1 MYFDCVVCTQRILLC
16 IVITHKVG
24 WKQGVCFMCYKKK
37 ISSSMPTT
45 YCVVLFM
52 CCYNRTL
59 GVFSS
64 EPGHR
69 VACNLGLS
77 NKQRRDKIKYCL
89 FGTSRS
95 MSLHTTYKF
104 PMSWRAE
111 RANSCRIYQACV
123 KTPSWKFENNI

>member
-1 MYFDCVVCTQRILLC
+1 MYFDSVGCTQRILLC

-37 ISSSMPTT
+37 ISSSMPTA

-77 NKQRRDKIKYCL
+77 NKQRRDKINIYIYIYMKPERGPQTIF
-89 FGTSRS
+89 FGQ
-95 MSLHTTYKF
+95 
-104 PMSWRAE
+104 PW
-111 RANSCRIYQACV
+111 QAKLNV
-123 KTPSWKFENNI
+123 RKAILEVYVTHPRLV